1 MFSFSLKFIEFLFCL
16 FFKAEMGKKLD
27 QGALDGLSK

>member
-1 MFSFSLKFIEFLFCL
+1 MR
-16 FFKAEMGKKLD
+16 KKLD